1 MKRVFIFQRLFFV
14 VCFTVLL
21 IGCDEETGSI
31 SKSNVNIITNDS
43 DLTDLLI
50 INNTISIEEF
60 LANPDDPD
68 DEKINKKLYEISL
81 LARNLLKD
89 KSFNK
94 LIEEDVNVKD
104 NKVFDLRELSL
115 SFKSSDMVYKDF
127 ERIIKDCELT
137 HKSINSESKEEN
149 ESYIPGIY
157 VPNSRFAD
165 FNLTPIISPGIEIN
179 PDIKGMEEYE
189 DYIIA
194 WYWDKSGKLME
205 IMLNEEMVMNTK
217 HPVFI
222 IDNAD
227 EFLTNSLKYQRIYDN
242 KDVSTLKS
250 INSIQYFSSY
260 EYQINVRHEG
270 IGGESELWIDAFWVR
285 DDGSYG
291 WVKQSSGAG
300 TKIADV
306 SKNDIGTL
314 LYKWVTFN
322 SSGVNFEP
330 YSQTHV
336 FFNLFERDW
345 FSSLK
350 LLGMITLDNENYYL
364 TGNMSYDNDWY
375 LYDPNGII
383 PESPMASIY
392 QNWACWFE
400 SDRCKYRL
408 WRCD

>member
-137 HKSINSESKEEN
+137 HK
-149 ESYIPGIY
+149 
-157 VPNSRFAD
+157 
-165 FNLTPIISPGIEIN
+165 
-179 PDIKGMEEYE
+179 
-189 DYIIA
+189 
-194 WYWDKSGKLME
+194 
-205 IMLNEEMVMNTK
+205 
-217 HPVFI
+217 
-222 IDNAD
+222 
-227 EFLTNSLKYQRIYDN
+227 
-242 KDVSTLKS
+242 
-250 INSIQYFSSY
+250 
-260 EYQINVRHEG
+260 
-270 IGGESELWIDAFWVR
+270 
-285 DDGSYG
+285 
-291 WVKQSSGAG
+291 
-300 TKIADV
+300 
-306 SKNDIGTL
+306 
-314 LYKWVTFN
+314 
-322 SSGVNFEP
+322 
-330 YSQTHV
+330 
-336 FFNLFERDW
+336 
-345 FSSLK
+345 
-350 LLGMITLDNENYYL
+350 
-364 TGNMSYDNDWY
+364 
-375 LYDPNGII
+375 
-383 PESPMASIY
+383 
-392 QNWACWFE
+392 
-400 SDRCKYRL
+400 
-408 WRCD
+408 